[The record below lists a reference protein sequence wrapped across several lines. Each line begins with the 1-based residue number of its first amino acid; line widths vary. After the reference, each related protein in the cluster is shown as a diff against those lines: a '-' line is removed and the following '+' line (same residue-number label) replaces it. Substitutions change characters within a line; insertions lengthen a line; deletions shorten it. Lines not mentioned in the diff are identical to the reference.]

1 VKTPAQ
7 TASLLVAGTLERGRW
22 PELDDEDFSAEVRA
36 RLAHVGLELVGAG
49 GRWLARPA
57 TVADEEEGFE
67 PAFRLHSVEL
77 AMVAALYLHLRYLP
91 QQAGQGPA
99 SSEEP
104 SVEIDE
110 VMRAFPGHQRNYLEQ
125 IVLGHLRNAGFVRR
139 DRGRLYAGPYLA
151 ALNDVQA
158 GERAQAALSSF
169 QLRRYLRRR
178 AEELE
183 DGTGRVGRSNNGGG
197 DASG

>member
-1 VKTPAQ
+1 MKTPAQ
-7 TASLLVAGTLERGRW
+7 TASLLVAGTLERSRW

-36 RLAHVGLELVGAG
+36 RLTHVGLELVGAG

-57 TVADEEEGFE
+57 AVADEEEGFE

-91 QQAGQGPA
+91 LQAGQGLGA
-99 SSEEP
+99 TEEP

-183 DGTGRVGRSNNGGG
+183 EGAVEGDGGG

>member
-1 VKTPAQ
+1 MKTPAQ
-7 TASLLVAGTLERGRW
+7 TASLLVAGTLERSCW

-36 RLAHVGLELVGAG
+36 RLAYVGLELVGAG
-49 GRWLARPA
+49 GRWLARPI
-57 TVADEEEGFE
+57 TVADDEDGFE

-77 AMVAALYLHLRYLP
+77 AMVAALYMHLRYLP
-91 QQAGQGPA
+91 QQGGRDLAA
-99 SSEEP
+99 AEEP

-110 VMRAFPGHQRNYLEQ
+110 MIRAFPGHQRNYLEQ

-169 QLRRYLRRR
+169 QLRRHLRRR
-178 AEELE
+178 AEELQQ
-183 DGTGRVGRSNNGGG
+183 DAAVVNGGG
-197 DASG
+197 NASS